1 MDKSEILKEIKMP
14 HAELLD
20 YLLNKYGPAK
30 SDYFATPECRS
41 KSKKISRTSEGLYC
55 HHMDE
60 DKGGNLSKSASA
72 IMQPFEWQKKERLV
86 YCNALE
92 HLILHMKIAVLRHNE
107 ELKKPTDIDSFFTT
121 HGINMIC
128 TDINDMF
135 INEGTSIKW
144 RKRCYEEFRDNY
156 TDYVQMIKG
165 LMLYIEKA
173 YTGEKEKDAFL
184 KIGSCV
190 HYADGDAEIIKIS
203 KRKDKILL
211 HCENGKDLSCYT
223 YVAAHQQLTY
233 KDCVDIQFR
242 DMASGYESFYNQI
255 YDDFINFPVNDE
267 VEAYATALTID
278 FSEEEF
284 AWGSRFF
291 LK

>member
-1 MDKSEILKEIKMP
+1 MDKCEILKEIKMP
-14 HAELLD
+14 HAELLE

-60 DKGGNLSKSASA
+60 DKGGSLSNPASA
-72 IMQPFEWQKKERLV
+72 KMQPFEWQKKERLV

-107 ELKKPTDIDSFFTT
+107 ELKKPMDIERFFTT
-121 HGINMIC
+121 HGIQMIC
-128 TDINDMF
+128 AEINDMF
-135 INEGTSIKW
+135 IDDGTSINWK
-144 RKRCYEEFRDNY
+144 KRCYEEFRDNY

-173 YTGEKEKDAFL
+173 YANEKDKEAFL
-184 KIGSCV
+184 KIGSHV
-190 HYADGDAEIIKIS
+190 HFANSDAEIKKIS
-203 KRKDKILL
+203 KRKDKIIL

-223 YVAAHQQLTY
+223 YVAAYQQLTY

-242 DMASGYESFYNQI
+242 SMASGYERFYNQI
-255 YDDFINFPVNDE
+255 YDDFINFPVSDE
-267 VEAYATALTID
+267 VETYASALMVD

-284 AWGSRFF
+284 VWGLRSF